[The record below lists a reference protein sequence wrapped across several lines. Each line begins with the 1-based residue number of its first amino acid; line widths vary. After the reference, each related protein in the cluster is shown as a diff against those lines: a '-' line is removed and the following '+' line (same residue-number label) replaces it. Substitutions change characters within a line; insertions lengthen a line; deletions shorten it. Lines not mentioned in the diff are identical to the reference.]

1 MNDYTY
7 IMACPL
13 LKIYDKISFTI
24 QYASLRVSEELKIK
38 YRKLNRLVKLD
49 IFIRLT

>member
-13 LKIYDKISFTI
+13 LKIYDKISTI
-24 QYASLRVSEELKIK
+24 QYASLRVSKELKIK
-38 YRKLNRLVKLD
+38 YRKLNRRVKLD